1 MVADEIALENK
12 EKELEGTYK
21 SHESRRNG
29 SVKMDGSNNSNE
41 KRSHT
46 SPHTCERV
54 TN

>member
-21 SHESRRNG
+21 SHESSRNG

-41 KRSHT
+41 KRLHT